1 MRKCGYLVTVA
12 FATIVGLTASSAQT
26 GPYKLP
32 SASMNPTFI
41 PGTIVNVV
49 KYDAGAQPAPGD
61 VIAFRVPSDMKT
73 VFLFRV
79 VGIGGDKV
87 QVIKGA
93 LHINGDAIKR
103 EQIADF
109 ADTDEGKPISVKQWR
124 ETPPG
129 GASYNVIHLFP
140 SGPFDNTA
148 VVTVP
153 AGHVFVLGDSRHNAR
168 DSRDASV
175 GMIPL
180 ANVIGRVVK

>member
-1 MRKCGYLVTVA
+1 MRKCGYPVA
-12 FATIVGLTASSAQT
+12 VAVAIMLGLTASWAQT

-32 SASMNPTFI
+32 SASMNPTFT
-41 PGTIVNVV
+41 PGRIVNVV
-49 KYDAGAQPAPGD
+49 KHGPSAQPTPGD

-79 VGIGGDKV
+79 VGTTGDKV
-87 QVIKGA
+87 QVVKGV
-93 LHINGDAIKR
+93 LHINGVAIKR

-124 ETPPG
+124 ETLPG
-129 GASYNVIHLFP
+129 GAAYNVIHLYP
-140 SGPFDNTA
+140 SGPFDNTG
-148 VVTVP
+148 VITVP

-168 DSRDASV
+168 DSRDTSV

-180 ANVIGRVVK
+180 ANVVGRVAK